1 MTNEQTELFED
12 ALFNN
17 DEIYCR
23 ELFLNSDG
31 QVEKTKTVDDWL
43 DDYWLQYIAPKYTC
57 DA

>member
-1 MTNEQTELFED
+1 MNQQTELFED

-17 DEIYCR
+17 DEIYYR

-31 QVEKTKTVDDWL
+31 HIEKLQTVDDWL
-43 DDYWLQYIAPKYTC
+43 NDYWLKYIAVKC